1 MDDSSPLSGRAWD
14 EFEDVIRRFEDAWQG
29 RARPE
34 IIAYLPTGAGRT
46 RLLTELVHVDLE
58 YRLRA
63 GEAARVE
70 DYLTRYP
77 ELGDDRAAA
86 LDLIA
91 AEFER
96 RRRGEPG
103 LAAADY
109 LRRFPQY
116 GQELAEKITAAT
128 VVGSASRDGPR
139 RPAEPRPDALPVVPG
154 YEVVGPLGRGGMGV

>member
-1 MDDSSPLSGRAWD
+1 MDDTCTLAGSAWD

-34 IIAYLPTGAGRT
+34 ITAYLPTGAGRT

-91 AEFER
+91 AEFEL

-103 LAAADY
+103 LALGEF

-116 GQELAEKITAAT
+116 RAELPGRIARATIDGRGVPLRPTDQRAE
-128 VVGSASRDGPR
+128 
-139 RPAEPRPDALPVVPG
+139 ALP
-154 YEVVGPLGRGGMGV
+154 